1 MFGGISSV
9 LSVSKKDKIDCENMA
24 IYLSENNIITSIS
37 SNISSTPGIEYGC
50 RLHQSVDSK
59 KDIENIWNLLKIR
72 YDFKC
77 AHLKLGDVYDGCILN
92 FLVPSKCPGAKN
104 K

>member
-9 LSVSKKDKIDCENMA
+9 LSVSAKDKINCEQMA
-24 IYLSENNIITSIS
+24 RYLSENNIITSIS
-37 SNISSTPGIEYGC
+37 SNVSTTPEIEYGC
-50 RLHQSVDSK
+50 RLHQSVNSK
-59 KDIENIWNLLKIR
+59 KEIENIWSLLQIK

-77 AHLKLGDVYDGCILN
+77 AHLKLADVYDGCILN

-104 K
+104 E

>member
-1 MFGGISSV
+1 MFGGT
-9 LSVSKKDKIDCENMA
+9 DKIDCENMA

>member
-1 MFGGISSV
+1 
-9 LSVSKKDKIDCENMA
+9 MA

-59 KDIENIWNLLKIR
+59 KDIENILNLLKIR